1 MIADGRRHRPA
12 VLPRAARGGAPP
24 PGALS
29 RPPGRAPARAPHGA
43 GRLGLHLAGDRGVR
57 GHPVRDVARACPR
70 GGDLLHH
77 VFPEAEGAARGGG
90 LPQPHLPPHGRQGHR
105 RAHEGAPRGGAGRDH
120 RGRADH
126 LPHRR
131 VPLRLRAGADAAG
144 RRSLR
149 GAPHAG
155 EGGPHPPGA
164 GLMAELILSRN
175 FSVPDA
181 HTLRV
186 YREGGGYKGWDK
198 AKGMEPAA
206 ITEEVKKSN
215 LRGLGGAG
223 FPTGVK
229 WGFIPK
235 GSTAPKYLVVN
246 ADEGEP
252 GTFKDRYIL
261 ERDPHALIEG
271 MMIAA
276 RAIDSR
282 LGYVYIRGE
291 YVQPWRIFSAALKE
305 AYDAGLLGAGVPG
318 GGFDIVVHRGAGAYI
333 CGEETGLISS
343 LEGKKGWPKVKPPF
357 PAVKGAFGHP
367 TIVNNVE
374 TLACLPHILTRGA
387 EWFAGLGTKTQG
399 GTRLYSVS
407 GHVVRPGVVEAPV
420 SVTLHQLIYEQC
432 GGMRDGRKLKAVVPG
447 GSSAA
452 ILTPDEIDIAMD
464 VDGPKSKGSMI
475 GSAGI
480 VVMDDTVSIPDAL
493 MVVARFYAHE
503 SCGQCTPCR
512 ESTGWIYKMTHRIV
526 EGKGRKE
533 DLDTIL
539 DVAKR
544 GAGTT
549 ICAFYDGA
557 VGPYISYIEKFRE
570 EFEAL
575 IRSGAHA
582 HA

>member
-1 MIADGRRHRPA
+1 
-12 VLPRAARGGAPP
+12 
-24 PGALS
+24 
-29 RPPGRAPARAPHGA
+29 
-43 GRLGLHLAGDRGVR
+43 
-57 GHPVRDVARACPR
+57 
-70 GGDLLHH
+70 
-77 VFPEAEGAARGGG
+77 
-90 LPQPHLPPHGRQGHR
+90 
-105 RAHEGAPRGGAGRDH
+105 
-120 RGRADH
+120 
-126 LPHRR
+126 
-131 VPLRLRAGADAAG
+131 
-144 RRSLR
+144 
-149 GAPHAG
+149 
-155 EGGPHPPGA
+155 
-164 GLMAELILSRN
+164 MAEKILSKN
-175 FSVPDA
+175 FDVRDA

-186 YREGGGYKGWDK
+186 YRETGGYRGWDK
-198 AKGMEPAA
+198 ARGMEPAA

-229 WGFIPK
+229 WSFIPK

-271 MMIAA
+271 MLIAA

-282 LGYVYIRGE
+282 LGFVYIRGE
-291 YVQPWRIFSAALKE
+291 YIQPWRVFSAAVKE
-305 AYDAGLLGAGVPG
+305 AYDAGLLGKEVPG
-318 GGFDIVVHRGAGAYI
+318 GGFEVVIHRGAGAYI

-343 LEGKKGWPKVKPPF
+343 LEGKKGWPKLKPPF
-357 PAVKGAFGHP
+357 PAIKGAFGQP
-367 TIVNNVE
+367 TTVNNVE
-374 TLACLPHILTRGA
+374 TLACLPHILTRGG
-387 EWFAGLGTKTQG
+387 EWFAGLGTKSEG

-407 GHVVRPGVVEAPV
+407 GHVARPGVVEAPV
-420 SVTLHQLIYEQC
+420 SVTLRALIYEHC
-432 GGMRDGRKLKAVVPG
+432 GGIPGGRTLKAVVPG

-452 ILTPDEIDIAMD
+452 ILTPDEIDIPMD

-475 GSAGI
+475 GSAGVI
-480 VVMDDTVSIPDAL
+480 VMDDTVSIPDAL

-512 ESTGWIYKMTHRIV
+512 ESTGWIYKMSHRIV

-533 DLDTIL
+533 DLDNIL

-582 HA
+582 